1 VPRWL
6 TEGISVLEER
16 RARPGWGEQVSLD
29 FLVALEDGR
38 ILPVS
43 ELNAGFVRPTY
54 PEQIMH
60 AYYQASLVAE
70 LIESEYGE
78 RALPDMLRAYGAGKA
93 HDDVLRDVL
102 RIEPAALDAMFDRYL
117 REKFAMQLS
126 AIEVPDR
133 FTPEAGPMQLAGPL
147 IDALRAARS
156 AFDAGEHDAAR
167 REAERARSMY
177 PEYAGANGPHM
188 LLFEIHATAGDT
200 AAAVAA
206 LRAHVAL
213 RESDYDAHIA
223 LADLLERTGDEAGA
237 ADVLERAMYVHPYD
251 AAVHDRMARL
261 YSATGRH
268 AKAVRERRAI
278 VALNPVNRADAL
290 YRLAAA
296 LFAAGDR
303 TEARRQVLRSLEI
316 APNYVEAQQLLLRLQ
331 GDGQ

>member
-1 VPRWL
+1 
-6 TEGISVLEER
+6 
-16 RARPGWGEQVSLD
+16 
-29 FLVALEDGR
+29 
-38 ILPVS
+38 
-43 ELNAGFVRPTY
+43 
-54 PEQIMH
+54 
-60 AYYQASLVAE
+60 
-70 LIESEYGE
+70 
-78 RALPDMLRAYGAGKA
+78 
-93 HDDVLRDVL
+93 
-102 RIEPAALDAMFDRYL
+102 
-117 REKFAMQLS
+117 
-126 AIEVPDR
+126 
-133 FTPEAGPMQLAGPL
+133 
-147 IDALRAARS
+147 
-156 AFDAGEHDAAR
+156 
-167 REAERARSMY
+167 
-177 PEYAGANGPHM
+177 M
-188 LLFEIHATAGDT
+188 LLFEIHSSAGDT